1 MFEKCPAVCSVKFDD
16 FIRDSE
22 LESENRFWQF
32 IADNFDHNEDTTT
45 WANTTYVLFIIS
57 CETPKSE
64 FTMFQPVKRE
74 DISSAKLLE
83 AAKFNDNI
91 KVYSKPSKSKFNQLV
106 LRKLSNSNIESTT
119 YQKLD
124 LYWIFCSLFMK
135 NAPNWHGSMANIIH
149 RKHLPAQVKYHLNI
163 LLDPSSYDAI
173 YSTMSFVK
181 QQIKQKRIYCT
192 SLMFDLSLF

>member
-91 KVYSKPSKSKFNQLV
+91 KVYSKPSKSKFNQ
-106 LRKLSNSNIESTT
+106 
-119 YQKLD
+119 
-124 LYWIFCSLFMK
+124 
-135 NAPNWHGSMANIIH
+135 
-149 RKHLPAQVKYHLNI
+149 
-163 LLDPSSYDAI
+163 
-173 YSTMSFVK
+173 
-181 QQIKQKRIYCT
+181 
-192 SLMFDLSLF
+192 